1 MLLDLDFS
9 KEKWFQ
15 NDLIFS
21 WSKKITLNLLIWRL
35 CNNYWDGRDRGLYQH
50 SSCNSE
56 FKTLWLGFFG
66 WPLRVSNVLCSPLCS
81 STNLLLCRGFFLYY
95 NNVRACMYGKNS
107 CLVLTK
113 QIAFLLF
120 EADVKILITLI
131 IGIWKRIRVSI
142 VNIAFCKLQRHFVN
156 YKETYLFNF
165 VWI

>member
-1 MLLDLDFS
+1 MKLLNAEKEEIEVYSNNRHEILSWKLCDLA
-9 KEKWFQ
+9 WLA
-15 NDLIFS
+15 DL
-21 WSKKITLNLLIWRL
+21 
-35 CNNYWDGRDRGLYQH
+35 
-50 SSCNSE
+50 SE
-56 FKTLWLGFFG
+56 SLMYC
-66 WPLRVSNVLCSPLCS
+66 VCSPLCS

-142 VNIAFCKLQRHFVN
+142 VNIAFCTKLQRHFVN